1 MMQCYMSVIHSSK
14 DYLES
19 TVCPPCAGGTC
30 PPAHLIMAITGFIHT
45 VPAAAGFLFKQGV
58 HERDSCCSQK
68 SSCCLHLCT
77 WTAWAKVTSNFPVL
91 QSAGNFLFY
100 SAENLIWLV
109 KDLHIGRALA
119 LLSAYPWRPYYLTC
133 ALLSPGVECLSRSFA
148 QAVSPT
154 TLPFSFLC

>member
-1 MMQCYMSVIHSSK
+1 MS
-14 DYLES
+14 
-19 TVCPPCAGGTC
+19 
-30 PPAHLIMAITGFIHT
+30 FIHQKIT
-45 VPAAAGFLFKQGV
+45 WNPQCARPVPVVPVRQHTLSWPSLVFFILCQLLLGFSLNKACMSGIAVAHRSQAAAFTFALELPGQRLPAI
-58 HERDSCCSQK
+58 SQF
-68 SSCCLHLCT
+68 SSLL
-77 WTAWAKVTSNFPVL
+77 
-91 QSAGNFLFY
+91 GIFLFY

>member
-30 PPAHLIMAITGFIHT
+30 PPAHLIVAITGFIHT

-58 HERDSCCSQK
+58 HERDSCCYRSQAAAFTFALELPGQRLPAISQF
-68 SSCCLHLCT
+68 SSLL
-77 WTAWAKVTSNFPVL
+77 
-91 QSAGNFLFY
+91 GIFLFY